1 MQGPHF
7 PLLKENMKRLIALLL
22 AIPLAAFAWTPTKPV
37 TVVFPNGPGAG
48 NEISFRIVAKIVEEK
63 NPAFKWA
70 PEYKPGADG
79 NIGMN
84 YFNTLPADGHHV
96 AMPSCQSTF
105 VTAEIW
111 YADSVKFD
119 AMTWEGVANIGK
131 APLAFYART
140 SSNIDTPKKL
150 IAEVQAGNRPIT
162 FAVGGAAH
170 KLAVE
175 YFVAGVN
182 PKKDTVETSLY
193 KGPAQAMADVLGQ
206 HVEFGV
212 FPIAVGAP
220 MVQAGKL
227 KLIGLASEV
236 PITGLEKTPLMK
248 DYVPGLNVYACWNL
262 MLPKGTPQDVQD
274 WYHKEFVSAIRSKE
288 AKEQFDKNFIFI
300 TPSEHSP
307 EGIRAS
313 MTRLRQQWQPFAR
326 KIKPE

>member
-1 MQGPHF
+1 MKK
-7 PLLKENMKRLIALLL
+7 LLALLVLLPTL
-22 AIPLAAFAWTPTKPV
+22 AFGWQPTKPI
-37 TVVFPNGPGAG
+37 TVIFPNGPGAG

-63 NPAFKWA
+63 NTSFKWL
-70 PEYKPGADG
+70 PDYKPGADG

-84 YFNTLPADGHHV
+84 HFDKLPADGYYV

-119 AMTWEGVANIGK
+119 AMAWEGVANIGK
-131 APLAFYART
+131 SPLAFYARL
-140 SSNIDTPKKL
+140 SSNIDTPEKL
-150 IAEVQAGNRPIT
+150 IAEVRGGKRPIN

-175 YFVAGVN
+175 YFVAGV
-182 PKKDTVETSLY
+182 KASKDTVETLMY
-193 KGPAQAMADVLGQ
+193 KGPAQAMTDVLGGQ
-206 HVEFGV
+206 VEFGV

-227 KLIGLASEV
+227 KLIGLAGEV
-236 PITGLEKTPLMK
+236 PLPGLEKTPLMK
-248 DYVPGLNVYACWNL
+248 DYIPNLNVYACWNL

-274 WYHKEFVSAIRSKE
+274 WYRDNFVPAIRSKE
-288 AKEQFDKNFIFI
+288 AKEQFDKNFIFVS
-300 TPSEHSP
+300 PNEHSA

>member
-1 MQGPHF
+1 
-7 PLLKENMKRLIALLL
+7 MKRLIALLL
-22 AIPLAAFAWTPTKPV
+22 ALPLVAFAWQPSKPV
-37 TVVFPNGPGAG
+37 TVIFPNGPGAG
-48 NEISFRIVAKIVEEK
+48 NEISFRIVAKIVEER
-63 NPAFKWA
+63 NPAFKWN

-84 YFNTLPADGHHV
+84 HFDQATADGHTV

-105 VTAEIW
+105 VTAEVW
-111 YADSVKFD
+111 YKDSVKFD
-119 AMTWEGVANIGK
+119 AMAWEGVANIGK

-140 SSNIDTPKKL
+140 TSNIDTPEKL
-150 IAEVQAGNRPIT
+150 IAEVRAGKRPIT

-175 YFVAGVN
+175 YFIAGVK
-182 PKKDTVETSLY
+182 PYKDTVETSLY

-206 HVEFGV
+206 HMEFGV

-220 MVQAGKL
+220 LVQAGKL

-236 PITGLEKTPLMK
+236 PIAGLEKTPLMK

-262 MLPKGTPQDVQD
+262 MLPKGTSLEIQQ
-274 WYHKEFVSAIRSKE
+274 WYKENFVPAIRSKE
-288 AKEQFDKNFIFI
+288 AKEQFDKNFIF
-300 TPSEHSP
+300 TTNSEHSA
-307 EGIRAS
+307 EGIRKS
-313 MTRLRQQWQPFAR
+313 MRQLRDQWQPFAR

>member
-1 MQGPHF
+1 MTMKK
-7 PLLKENMKRLIALLL
+7 LLSLLL
-22 AIPLAAFAWTPTKPV
+22 LVPMLAFAWQPTKPI
-37 TVVFPNGPGAG
+37 TVIFPNGPGAG

-63 NPAFKWA
+63 NPSFKWA
-70 PEYKPGADG
+70 PDYKPGADG
-79 NIGMN
+79 NIGMTH
-84 YFNTLPADGHHV
+84 FNTLPADGYHV

-111 YADSVKFD
+111 YPDTVKFD
-119 AMTWEGVANIGK
+119 AMAWEGVANIGK
-131 APLAFYART
+131 SPLAFYART
-140 SSNIDTPKKL
+140 STTIDTPQTL
-150 IAEVQAGNRPIT
+150 IAEVRSGKRPIT

-175 YFVAGVN
+175 YFVAGVK
-182 PKKDTVETSLY
+182 PTKDTVETILY
-193 KGPAQAMADVLGQ
+193 KGPAQAMQDVLGG

-220 MVQAGKL
+220 MVQAGKI

-236 PITGLEKTPLMK
+236 KMPGLGTVPLMK
-248 DYVPGLNVYACWNL
+248 DYIPGLNVYACWNL
-262 MLPKGTPQDVQD
+262 MLPKGTPPDIQQ
-274 WYHKEFVSAIRSKE
+274 WYKENFVPAIRSNE
-288 AKEQFDKNFIFI
+288 VKEQFDKNFIFI
-300 TPSEHSP
+300 TPEEHST

>member
-1 MQGPHF
+1 
-7 PLLKENMKRLIALLL
+7 MKKFL
-22 AIPLAAFAWTPTKPV
+22 AILALVPTLVFAWEPTKPV
-37 TVVFPNGPGAG
+37 TVIFPNGPGAG

-63 NPAFKWA
+63 NPAFRWN

-84 YFNTLPADGHHV
+84 HFDRQPNDGHTV

-111 YADSVKFD
+111 YASSVKFN
-119 AMTWEGVANIGK
+119 AMDWEGVANIGK
-131 APLAFYART
+131 SPLAFYART
-140 SSNIDTPKKL
+140 TSDIDTPKKL
-150 IAEVQAGNRPIT
+150 IAEVQAGKRPIT

-175 YFVAGVN
+175 YFVAGVK
-182 PKKDTVETSLY
+182 PAKDTVETTLY
-193 KGPAQAMADVLGQ
+193 KGPAQAMTDVLAG
-206 HVEFGV
+206 HLEFGV

-227 KLIGLASEV
+227 KLIGLAGEV
-236 PITGLEKTPLMK
+236 PMPGFEKAPLMK
-248 DYVPGLNVYACWNL
+248 DYIPGLNVYACWNL
-262 MLPKGTPQDVQD
+262 MLPKGTSPEIQK
-274 WYHKEFVSAIRSKE
+274 WYHDNFVPAIRSKE

-300 TPSEHSP
+300 SPNEHSSQ
-307 EGIRAS
+307 GIRAA
-313 MTRLRQQWQPFAR
+313 MFRLREQWQPFAR

>member
-1 MQGPHF
+1 
-7 PLLKENMKRLIALLL
+7 MKRLFALLL
-22 AIPLAAFAWTPTKPV
+22 ALPLAAWSWTPTKPV
-37 TVVFPNGPGAG
+37 TVIFPNGPGAG
-48 NEISFRIVAKIVEEK
+48 NEISFRIVAKIVEER

-84 YFNTLPADGHHV
+84 HFDKLPADGYHV

-119 AMTWEGVANIGK
+119 AMSWEGVANVGK
-131 APLAFYART
+131 SPLAFYART
-140 SSNIDTPKKL
+140 KSDIDTPKKL
-150 IAEVQAGNRPIT
+150 IDEVRAGRRPIT

-175 YFVAGVN
+175 YFIAGVK
-182 PKKDTVETSLY
+182 PAKDTVETTLY

-212 FPIAVGAP
+212 FPITVGAP

-227 KLIGLASEV
+227 KLVGLASEV
-236 PITGLEKTPLMK
+236 PIVGFEKTPLMK

-262 MLPKGTPQDVQD
+262 MLPKGTPREVQD
-274 WYHKEFVSAIRSKE
+274 WYRENFVPAIRSSE
-288 AKEQFDKNFIFI
+288 AREQFDRNFIFI
-300 TPSEHSP
+300 TPSEHSS

-313 MTRLRQQWQPFAR
+313 MIKLRQQWQPFAR

>member
-1 MQGPHF
+1 
-7 PLLKENMKRLIALLL
+7 MKKFL
-22 AIPLAAFAWTPTKPV
+22 AILALVPTLVFAWEPTKPV
-37 TVVFPNGPGAG
+37 TVIFPNGPGAG

-63 NPAFKWA
+63 NPAFKWN

-84 YFNTLPADGHHV
+84 HFDRQPNDGHTI

-111 YADSVKFD
+111 YASSVKFN
-119 AMTWEGVANIGK
+119 AMDWEGVANIGK
-131 APLAFYART
+131 SPLAFYART
-140 SSNIDTPKKL
+140 TSDIDTPKKL
-150 IAEVQAGNRPIT
+150 IAEVQAGKRPIT

-175 YFVAGVN
+175 YFVAGVK
-182 PKKDTVETSLY
+182 PAKDTVETTLY
-193 KGPAQAMADVLGQ
+193 KGPAQAMSDVLGG
-206 HVEFGV
+206 HLEFGV

-227 KLIGLASEV
+227 KLIGLAGEV
-236 PITGLEKTPLMK
+236 PMPGFEKAPLMK
-248 DYVPGLNVYACWNL
+248 DYIPGLNVYACWNL
-262 MLPKGTPQDVQD
+262 MLPKGTSPEIQK
-274 WYHKEFVSAIRSKE
+274 WYHDNFVPAIRSKE

-300 TPSEHSP
+300 SPNEHSSQ
-307 EGIRAS
+307 GIRAA
-313 MTRLRQQWQPFAR
+313 MFRLREQWQPFAR